1 MMRIC
6 PCMKNPNLPHNSLLS
21 KYYEF
26 HVEIFYYLS
35 NMSNVAYLLIKKT
48 NTSSLNHACCP
59 YFLPALYVTCKQVTR
74 PGLLAHFYVLH
85 NLVQTASTIVVG
97 KASHSSRVCLL
108 VTYYFQRLYYL
119 QEHYQLK
126 HLGFW
131 IFLGVLP

>member
-1 MMRIC
+1 MRIC
-6 PCMKNPNLPHNSLLS
+6 PCMKNPNLPHNSMLS

-26 HVEIFYYLS
+26 HVEICYCLS
-35 NMSNVAYLLIKKT
+35 NMSNAVYLLIKKKKYIVFESCLLSLFST
-48 NTSSLNHACCP
+48 CPLCNLQTSNKNWTIGT
-59 YFLPALYVTCKQVTR
+59 FLCVK
-74 PGLLAHFYVLH
+74 H

-119 QEHYQLK
+119 QEHYQLR